1 MFNSRNRSNMAATK
15 IVSNWRKAL
24 VPIVLSVV
32 LLFSACSSK
41 APSPYA
47 QTQKETSGRNAPA
60 AVAKNAE
67 AGGEFNKFF
76 PQGDAGFARVF
87 SQEKKGFAEAKLNKG
102 GKNVAVL
109 SISDT
114 SSNPIAAKKYE
125 KSTSNL
131 NSYPLV
137 EEAPLKST
145 GVLVGNRFQVK
156 VASRDPS
163 FTAVDRKAWLQKFNL
178 SGLSKLK

>member
-1 MFNSRNRSNMAATK
+1 M

-24 VPIVLSVV
+24 LPLLLSVV

-41 APSPYA
+41 EPSKYA
-47 QTQKETSGRNAPA
+47 QVQKDTTGRNAPV
-60 AVAKNAE
+60 AVAKNA
-67 AGGEFNKFF
+67 ASGGQFNQFF
-76 PQGDAGFARVF
+76 PQGASGYARVF

-114 SSNPIAAKKYE
+114 ISLPAAAKKYE
-125 KSTSNL
+125 KSISKL
-131 NSYPLV
+131 NKYPLID
-137 EEAPLKST
+137 EPQLKST
-145 GVLVGNRFQVK
+145 AVLVNNRYQVK

-163 FTAVDRKAWLQKFNL
+163 FTAEDRQLWLQKFNL
-178 SGLSKLK
+178 GGLSTLK

>member
-1 MFNSRNRSNMAATK
+1 M
-15 IVSNWRKAL
+15 IVANWRKAL
-24 VPIVLSVV
+24 VPIFLSCV
-32 LLFSACSSK
+32 LLFSACSNK

-47 QTQKETSGRNAPA
+47 QTQKETNGRNAPA

-76 PQGDAGFARVF
+76 PQGDAGYARVF

-114 SSNPIAAKKYE
+114 TSLPAAAKKYE
-125 KSTSNL
+125 KSTTKL
-131 NSYPLV
+131 NTYPLLD
-137 EEAPLKST
+137 EAPLKST
-145 GVLVGNRFQVK
+145 GVLVNNRFQVK

-163 FTAVDRKAWLQKFNL
+163 FTGVDRKAWLQKFNL
-178 SGLSKLK
+178 DGLSKLK

>member
-1 MFNSRNRSNMAATK
+1 MRRFNSGIGATM

-24 VPIVLSVV
+24 LPIVLSVV
-32 LLFSACSSK
+32 LLFSACSKK

-47 QTQKETSGRNAPA
+47 QTQKETAGRNAPA

-76 PQGDAGFARVF
+76 PQGDAGYARVF

-102 GKNVAVL
+102 GKNVAVM

-114 SSNPIAAKKYE
+114 TSLPAAAKKYE
-125 KSTSNL
+125 KSTSKL
-131 NSYPLV
+131 GSYPLLD
-137 EEAPLKST
+137 EAPLKST
-145 GVLVGNRFQVK
+145 GVLVNNRFQVK
-156 VASRDPS
+156 VASRDPG
-163 FTAVDRKAWLQKFNL
+163 FTGIDRKAWLQKFNL
-178 SGLSKLK
+178 DGLSKLK

>member
-32 LLFSACSSK
+32 LLVSACSSK

-125 KSTSNL
+125 KSTTSL

>member
-1 MFNSRNRSNMAATK
+1 MEANT

-24 VPIVLSVV
+24 MPILLSVV
-32 LLFSACSSK
+32 LLFTACSSK

-47 QTQKETSGRNAPA
+47 QTQKDTSGRNAPA

-76 PQGDAGFARVF
+76 PQGSAGYARVY
-87 SQEKKGFAEAKLNKG
+87 SQEKKGFAEAKLNKD

-114 SSNPIAAKKYE
+114 SSLPAAAKKYE
-125 KSTSNL
+125 KSTTKL
-131 NSYPLV
+131 GSYPLLD
-137 EEAPLKST
+137 EAPLKST
-145 GVLVGNRFQVK
+145 GVLVNNRFQVK

-163 FTAVDRKAWLQKFNL
+163 FTATDRKAWLQKFNL
-178 SGLSKLK
+178 DGLSKLK

>member
-1 MFNSRNRSNMAATK
+1 MFNFRTGATM

-24 VPIVLSVV
+24 LPIVLSVV
-32 LLFSACSSK
+32 LLFSSACANK
-41 APSPYA
+41 APSRYA

-67 AGGEFNKFF
+67 AGGSFNKFF
-76 PQGDAGFARVF
+76 PQGDSGYARVF

-125 KSTSNL
+125 KSTTNL

-145 GVLVGNRFQVK
+145 GVLVNKRFQVK

-163 FTAVDRKAWLQKFNL
+163 FTAVDRKAWLGKFNL
-178 SGLSKLK
+178 DGLSKLK

>member
-1 MFNSRNRSNMAATK
+1 M

-32 LLFSACSSK
+32 LLFTGCSSK
-41 APSPYA
+41 EPSKYA
-47 QTQKETSGRNAPA
+47 QTQKETTGRNAPV

-67 AGGEFNKFF
+67 AGGDFNKFF
-76 PQGDAGFARVF
+76 PQGANGYARVF

-114 SSNPIAAKKYE
+114 ISLPAAAKKYE
-125 KSTSNL
+125 QASSKLNNYPLLDNPQLKSTS
-131 NSYPLV
+131 
-137 EEAPLKST
+137 
-145 GVLVGNRFQVK
+145 VLVNNRYQVK

-163 FTAVDRKAWLQKFNL
+163 FTGEDRQLWLQKFNL
-178 SGLSKLK
+178 GGLSSIR

>member
-1 MFNSRNRSNMAATK
+1 M

-24 VPIVLSVV
+24 MPILLSCV
-32 LLFSACSSK
+32 LLFSACSQK

-76 PQGDAGFARVF
+76 PQGDAGYARVF

-114 SSNPIAAKKYE
+114 TSLPAAAKKYE
-125 KSTSNL
+125 KSTTKL
-131 NSYPLV
+131 NTYPLLD
-137 EEAPLKST
+137 EAPLKST
-145 GVLVGNRFQVK
+145 GVLVNNRFQVK

-163 FTAVDRKAWLQKFNL
+163 FTGVDRKAWLQKFNL
-178 SGLSKLK
+178 DGLSKLK

>member
-1 MFNSRNRSNMAATK
+1 MNIGASM

-24 VPIVLSVV
+24 VPILLSVV

-41 APSPYA
+41 EPSKYA
-47 QTQKETSGRNAPA
+47 VTQKETTGRNAP
-60 AVAKNAE
+60 VAIAKDAE
-67 AGGEFNKFF
+67 AGGVFNKFF
-76 PQGDAGFARVF
+76 PQGDAGYARVF

-114 SSNPIAAKKYE
+114 ISLPAAAKKYE
-125 KSTSNL
+125 KSTSKIS
-131 NSYPLV
+131 SYPMLD
-137 EEAPLKST
+137 EAVLKST
-145 GVLVGNRFQVK
+145 GVLVNNRYQVK

-163 FTAVDRKAWLQKFNL
+163 FTATDRQTWLQKFNL
-178 SGLSKLK
+178 DGLSKLK

>member
-1 MFNSRNRSNMAATK
+1 MEAPT
-15 IVSNWRKAL
+15 IVSKWRKAL
-24 VPIVLSVV
+24 IPLLLSAV

-76 PQGDAGFARVF
+76 PQGSAGYARVF
-87 SQEKKGFAEAKLNKG
+87 SQEKKGFAEAKLNKA

-114 SSNPIAAKKYE
+114 SSLPAAAKKYE
-125 KSTSNL
+125 KSISKL
-131 NSYPLV
+131 NNYPLIDDTQ
-137 EEAPLKST
+137 LKST
-145 GVLVGNRFQVK
+145 SVLVNNRYQVK

-163 FTAVDRKAWLQKFNL
+163 FTAEDRQMWLQKFNL
-178 SGLSKLK
+178 GGLSTLK

>member
-1 MFNSRNRSNMAATK
+1 MV
-15 IVSNWRKAL
+15 VSNWRKAL
-24 VPIVLSVV
+24 MPIVLSVV

-41 APSPYA
+41 EPSKYA
-47 QTQKETSGRNAPA
+47 ATQKETAGRNAPV

-67 AGGEFNKFF
+67 AGGDFNKFF

-109 SISDT
+109 SISDAISVPPT
-114 SSNPIAAKKYE
+114 IKKYE
-125 KSTSNL
+125 KSTSKIGN
-131 NSYPLV
+131 YPLLD
-137 EEAPLKST
+137 EAIPKST
-145 GVLVGNRFQVK
+145 GVLVNNRYQVK

-163 FTAVDRKAWLQKFNL
+163 FSATDRKAWLQKFNL
-178 SGLSKLK
+178 DGLSKLK

>member
-1 MFNSRNRSNMAATK
+1 M

-24 VPIVLSVV
+24 MPIVLSVV

-47 QTQKETSGRNAPA
+47 QAQKETSGRNAPA

-76 PQGDAGFARVF
+76 PQGDAGYARVF

-102 GKNVAVL
+102 GKNVAVM

-114 SSNPIAAKKYE
+114 ISLPAAAKKYE
-125 KSTSNL
+125 RSTSKIG
-131 NSYPLV
+131 SYPLLD
-137 EEAPLKST
+137 EAALKST
-145 GVLVGNRFQVK
+145 GVLVNNRYQVK

-163 FTAVDRKAWLQKFNL
+163 FSGTDRQAWLQKFNL
-178 SGLSKLK
+178 DGLSKLK

>member
-1 MFNSRNRSNMAATK
+1 M

-24 VPIVLSVV
+24 MPIVLSVV
-32 LLFSACSSK
+32 LLLSACSSK
-41 APSPYA
+41 EPSKYA
-47 QTQKETSGRNAPA
+47 TTQKETTGRSAPA

-67 AGGEFNKFF
+67 AGGDFNKFF

-114 SSNPIAAKKYE
+114 ISLPAAAKKYE
-125 KSTSNL
+125 KSTTKIG
-131 NSYPLV
+131 SYPMLD
-137 EEAPLKST
+137 EAIPKST
-145 GVLVGNRFQVK
+145 GVLVNNRYQVK

-163 FTAVDRKAWLQKFNL
+163 FTAIDRQAWLKKFNL
-178 SGLSKLK
+178 DGLSKLK

>member
-1 MFNSRNRSNMAATK
+1 M

-32 LLFSACSSK
+32 LLFTACSSK
-41 APSPYA
+41 EPSKYA
-47 QTQKETSGRNAPA
+47 QTQKETTGRNAPV

-67 AGGEFNKFF
+67 AGGDFNKFF
-76 PQGDAGFARVF
+76 PKGDAGYARVF

-114 SSNPIAAKKYE
+114 ISLPAAAKKYE
-125 KSTSNL
+125 KSTTKIA
-131 NSYPLV
+131 SYPLLD
-137 EEAPLKST
+137 EAPLKST
-145 GVLVGNRFQVK
+145 GVLVNNRYQVK

-163 FTAVDRKAWLQKFNL
+163 FTAADRKAWLQKFNL
-178 SGLSKLK
+178 DGLSKLK